1 MNRKPLAVAIALA
14 MGASSASAINIETTG
29 GGDVPNELFS
39 SEFQGGVGQVELPPI
54 VVDIDAGLSVG
65 DLITVTFNSPITA
78 TGVTTAFNYAG
89 NLPTLVSESGNT
101 DGAVAFRTA
110 AADGSSVTYRVTV
123 VPQDATP
130 ADEVGGLLTMPA
142 AGLFSRSGANV
153 TVSATVTDGLTGDAL
168 ESSTS
173 PDTILTNSGSQ
184 YRFTVTN
191 LSETIDVNTGRLR
204 FNTGAATSA
213 THTIGYSIVTNAAT
227 IPGATTGTITHSAT
241 LGTTALTI
249 AGDFSWLD
257 SSSTTTGI
265 QSTNTALVAADG
277 NANTA
282 GGVLTVNTSGAL
294 AAVIDATAGA
304 AGVITLG
311 NATTTVI
318 PEQTLTLTSSLRYT
332 TTGSSGAISGTST
345 GAYDL
350 NGSSVTVYSVPTN
363 ASNFIWLTNTGST
376 DGAAISA
383 SIDDA
388 GTVTDLGELAVT
400 ADSNDQVDVWPAV
413 LAAAEAAGVELTNPG
428 RVNLTLVTEAPA
440 TDVVVSGVYRVGD
453 DRVNLISTLDTDIAD

>member
-14 MGASSASAINIETTG
+14 MGASGASAINIETTG

-39 SEFQGGVGQVELPPI
+39 SEFQVGVGQVELPPI

-65 DLITVTFNSPITA
+65 DLITITFNSGITA

-89 NLPTLVSESGNT
+89 NLPTLVSEGANT
-101 DGAVAFRTA
+101 NGAVAFRTA
-110 AADGSSVTYRVTV
+110 AADGSSVTYRVTS
-123 VPQDATP
+123 TP
-130 ADEVGGLLTMPA
+130 KNTGVDEVGGLLTMPV

-153 TVSATVTDGLTGDAL
+153 TVSASVTDGLTGDSL
-168 ESSTS
+168 EASTT

-184 YRFTVTN
+184 FRFAVTN

-249 AGDFSWLD
+249 TGDFSWLD
-257 SSSTTTGI
+257 SSSTATGI
-265 QSTNTALVAADG
+265 QSTNTALLAADG
-277 NANTA
+277 GANAA

-294 AAVIDATAGA
+294 AGVIDATAGA

-388 GTVTDLGELAVT
+388 GTVTNLGELGVT

-453 DRVNLISTLDTDIAD
+453 DRVNLISSLDTDIAD

>member
-29 GGDVPNELFS
+29 GTDVPNELFS

-65 DLITVTFNSPITA
+65 DLITITFNSGITA
-78 TGVTTAFNYAG
+78 SGVTTAFNYAG
-89 NLPTLVSESGNT
+89 ALPTLVSEGGNT
-101 DGAVAFRTA
+101 NGAVAFRTA
-110 AADGSSVTYRVTV
+110 AADGSSVTYRVTS
-123 VPQDATP
+123 TP
-130 ADEVGGLLTMPA
+130 KNTGVDEVGGLLTMPV

-153 TVSATVTDGLTGDAL
+153 TVSASVTDGLTGDSL
-168 ESSTS
+168 EASTT

-184 YRFTVTN
+184 FRFAVTN

-249 AGDFSWLD
+249 TGDFSWLD

-265 QSTNTALVAADG
+265 QSTNTALVAAG
-277 NANTA
+277 GGANAA

-294 AAVIDATAGA
+294 AGVIDATPGA
-304 AGVITLG
+304 LGVITLG

-376 DGAAISA
+376 NGAAISA

-388 GTVTDLGELAVT
+388 GTVTNLGELGVT

-413 LAAAEAAGVELTNPG
+413 LAAAAAAGVELTNPG

-453 DRVNLISTLDTDIAD
+453 DRVNLISSLDTDIAD